1 MTAFARLLSYAFFVK
16 LHSKTGPGL
25 SMRIKVTGTGAGL
38 RGSPAISNPEGL
50 SGRDASKEQQVPS
63 SLTHYLSDHP
73 EIVPERPTF
82 QENLSPV
89 KRCVRNSVLQGDLLE
104 IYERLRTHK
113 TCFIC
118 FFEISRGIWLSR
130 PRVHSYAQD
139 NNGSS
144 RTLSCPRNGKVYS
157 MPVLNI

>member
-1 MTAFARLLSYAFFVK
+1 VQRKIKLAKKGGRKSGRRLTAFARLLSYAFLVK

-25 SMRIKVTGTGAGL
+25 SMRIKVTGTGARL

-73 EIVPERPTF
+73 EIVQREANFPRKP
-82 QENLSPV
+82 LSV

-118 FFEISRGIWLSR
+118 FFEISRGIW
-130 PRVHSYAQD
+130 
-139 NNGSS
+139 
-144 RTLSCPRNGKVYS
+144 
-157 MPVLNI
+157 